1 MAKACEEGGFCGPK
15 LNLFLTKDEK
25 EINDRMKEQ
34 FFAQRIPNRNNYL
47 GNEVRLQMAYV

>member
-25 EINDRMKEQ
+25 EINDRMKE
-34 FFAQRIPNRNNYL
+34 
-47 GNEVRLQMAYV
+47 